1 MRSDEPLHILIVDK
15 SNDEANR
22 FISILRRADFVVEA
36 KLATD
41 EEQPQAHQGHDRR

>member
-15 SNDEANR
+15 SYDEANR
-22 FISILRRADFVVEA
+22 FFSILRSADFVVEA

-41 EEQPQAHQGHDRR
+41 EEQLQK